1 MIDRNVNIVADLDR
15 KQFVLIN
22 DIRFKGKR
30 EEWKGIEEYLKQYV
44 GEFLRNCGDI
54 RENIYIQ

>member
-1 MIDRNVNIVADLDR
+1 MDRNVNIVTDLDG

-30 EEWKGIEEYLKQYV
+30 EEWKDIEHYLKQYV
-44 GEFLRNCGDI
+44 GE
-54 RENIYIQ
+54 